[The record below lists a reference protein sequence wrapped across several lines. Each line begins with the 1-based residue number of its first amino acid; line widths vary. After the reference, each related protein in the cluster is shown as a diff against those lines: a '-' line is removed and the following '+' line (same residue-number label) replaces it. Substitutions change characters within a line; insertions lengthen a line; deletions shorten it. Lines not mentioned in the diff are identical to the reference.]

1 MNYFLGL
8 AGMWI
13 FADGIISIRLYLN
26 AKDETGKRTQC
37 WLYDHSIRVIRIL
50 IGIGMMVIGGLN
62 VLCP

>member
-1 MNYFLGL
+1 
-8 AGMWI
+8 MWI

-37 WLYDHSIRVIRIL
+37 WLYDHSIRVIRML
-50 IGIGMMVIGGLN
+50 IGISMMVIGGLN